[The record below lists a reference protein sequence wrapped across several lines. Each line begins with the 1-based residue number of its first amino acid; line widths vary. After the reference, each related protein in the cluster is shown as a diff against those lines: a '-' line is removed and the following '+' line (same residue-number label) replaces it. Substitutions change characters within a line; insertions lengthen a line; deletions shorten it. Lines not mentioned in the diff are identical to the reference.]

1 MKCYYQGCQRK
12 GITKEHIPPRSF
24 FPKGEKEQL
33 LTVKSCEIHNNR
45 KATDDQYVLAQI
57 CMNAS
62 PSNRAREVFLKKIK
76 PQLSHNG
83 GVFGRMLSKGAIE
96 LENGEVAY
104 PVDIKRFD
112 DFFTALSCGI
122 VFKACGEQVPEN
134 YVIHHQYPHF
144 SSEYSEGA
152 QGLQVFEAFEE
163 LISDEPMKV
172 LDFGKPN
179 TQNERIYTVKVF
191 GMPGFNS
198 SITVVHLFYGKFKV
212 VSFLSNFRVKE
223 ANK

>member
-1 MKCYYQGCQRK
+1 MKCYYQGCTRK

-62 PSNRAREVFLKKIK
+62 PSNRAREIFQKKIK
-76 PQLSHNG
+76 PQLSHNDG
-83 GVFGRMLSKGAIE
+83 AFKKMLSKGAVE
-96 LENGEVAY
+96 LKDGSVKYAI
-104 PVDIKRFD
+104 DRSRFD
-112 DFFTALSCGI
+112 NFFTALSCGI
-122 VFKACGEQVPEN
+122 IFKTCGDQVPEN
-134 YVIHHQYPHF
+134 YVIHHQYPSF
-144 SSEYSEGA
+144 SSEHSDVEQA
-152 QGLQVFEAFEE
+152 LQVFEEFERY
-163 LISDEPMKV
+163 ISVRPIKV

-179 TQNERIYTVKVF
+179 TQNERIYSVKVF
-191 GMPGFNS
+191 GVPDFKS

-212 VSFLSNFRVKE
+212 ISFLSNFYAKP
-223 ANK
+223 